1 MIRLDKFL
9 SEMGVG
15 TRSEVKK
22 ILKARQVTVNDAV
35 VIKPETKVDPESD
48 IVCYKDRRICYQKY
62 ESRPIKQD
70 ERSLLRKSKSLQ
82 LFWFL

>member
-48 IVCYKDRRICYQKY
+48 IVYYKDRRICYQKY
-62 ESRPIKQD
+62 EYYIFNKPAGCVSAT
-70 ERSLLRKSKSLQ
+70 
-82 LFWFL
+82 